1 MKKVIYYVI
10 AATLVAMPLTG
21 CNSDE
26 EIVKEPENA
35 NLPDE
40 EKEPIKEEQENAVRS
55 IHLTDVQKQA
65 VSRNNDFAF
74 NFYRAMSQTEEL
86 KSKSNI
92 VSPLSLTYVLGMLN
106 AGATGQTGS
115 EILKLLGFGEGDSQ
129 TVNELCKELI
139 DNAPGVDN
147 AVTLRLANLVAT
159 ASNHSFTL
167 ADDYSQTV
175 KGYYDCEATS
185 LDFNSQTAVD
195 YINGWCKEK
204 TEGMIPSIVSKKEI
218 ESAVLALLNAVYFK
232 APWTNP
238 FNKEETRD
246 MSFTRENGE
255 KQNLPMMHRDNALFY
270 APGDIFKTL
279 GLSYGSGKNW
289 TMYIL
294 LPNEGKTVNDV
305 LSSLSAK
312 MWAEYTYAASMFS
325 ESGLTTMVDVLLPRF
340 KTENSSNLNDVI
352 AGMGAPSMFLP
363 RQEFSRISPTAKD
376 FFVSLVKQNA
386 AIEVTEEGSEA
397 AAVTAA
403 IICTALGDEG
413 GSYMPEFHADHPFVY
428 LIQEASSGAIFF
440 IGTYHGN

>member
-40 EKEPIKEEQENAVRS
+40 ENEPIKEEQENAVRS
-55 IHLTDVQKQA
+55 IHLTDAQKQA

-74 NFYRAMSQTEEL
+74 NFYRAVSQTEEL
-86 KSKSNI
+86 KNKSNV

-175 KGYYDCEATS
+175 KDYYDCEATS

-218 ESAVLALLNAVYFK
+218 ESAV
-232 APWTNP
+232 
-238 FNKEETRD
+238 
-246 MSFTRENGE
+246 
-255 KQNLPMMHRDNALFY
+255 QMM
-270 APGDIFKTL
+270 
-279 GLSYGSGKNW
+279 
-289 TMYIL
+289 
-294 LPNEGKTVNDV
+294 
-305 LSSLSAK
+305 
-312 MWAEYTYAASMFS
+312 
-325 ESGLTTMVDVLLPRF
+325 
-340 KTENSSNLNDVI
+340 
-352 AGMGAPSMFLP
+352 
-363 RQEFSRISPTAKD
+363 
-376 FFVSLVKQNA
+376 
-386 AIEVTEEGSEA
+386 

-403 IICTALGDEG
+403 ASDPSSVTSIAAFCLTRLTKKSFAEGLMRENSCRGRNIDGAPMPAITSLRLELFSVLKRGSSTSTSVVNPLSLNIDAAYVYSVHILAERLDSTSFTVLPSLG
-413 GSYMPEFHADHPFVY
+413 SRMYIVQFLPLP
-428 LIQEASSGAIFF
+428 
-440 IGTYHGN
+440 

>member
-1 MKKVIYYVI
+1 MKKVFYYAMSVI
-10 AATLVAMPLTG
+10 LSAMMLTG
-21 CNSDE
+21 CSNDE

-40 EKEPIKEEQENAVRS
+40 ENEPIKEEQENAVRS
-55 IHLTDVQKQA
+55 IHLTDAQKQA

-74 NFYRAMSQTEEL
+74 NFYRAVSQTEEL
-86 KSKSNI
+86 KNKSNV

-147 AVTLRLANLVAT
+147 AVTLRLANLVVT

-175 KGYYDCEATS
+175 KDYYDCEATS
-185 LDFNSQTAVD
+185 LDFNSQIAVD

-386 AIEVTEEGSEA
+386 AIEVTEEGTEA
-397 AAVTAA
+397 ASFSR
-403 IICTALGDEG
+403 GEK
-413 GSYMPEFHADHPFVY
+413 HRADH
-428 LIQEASSGAIFF
+428 
-440 IGTYHGN
+440 